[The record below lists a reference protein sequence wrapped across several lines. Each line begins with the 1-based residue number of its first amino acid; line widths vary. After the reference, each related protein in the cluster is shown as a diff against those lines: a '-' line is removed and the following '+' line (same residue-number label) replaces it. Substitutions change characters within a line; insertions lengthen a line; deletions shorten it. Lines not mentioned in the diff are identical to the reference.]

1 MLDRLVEKLPKQ
13 ILERPKFTE
22 PLVLVSIGFDVFKR
36 EQFLTQAASDAW
48 NLMQNQALMEGVVL
62 QVVSAFRSIAYQQQI
77 IEKKL
82 SQGQSLAEIVKVS
95 ALPGY
100 SEHHGGCALD
110 ITTPEEQGVL
120 SEAFEQTQ
128 AFQWLSG
135 NASAYGFTM
144 SYPRDN
150 PQGYIYEPWHWCYRQ
165 TEKSH

>member
-1 MLDRLVEKLPKQ
+1 MLDRLIGQLPKH
-13 ILERPKFTE
+13 ILDRPQFTE
-22 PLVLVSIGFDVFKR
+22 PLSLVSIGLDVFER
-36 EQFLTQAASDAW
+36 EQFLIQVASNAWQSMRHQARLD
-48 NLMQNQALMEGVVL
+48 GVEL
-62 QVVSAFRSIAYQQQI
+62 QVVSAFRSVAYQQQI

-100 SEHHGGCALD
+100 SEHHSGCALD

-135 NASAYGFTM
+135 NAGAYGFTM

-150 PQGYIYEPWHWCYRQ
+150 PHGYIYEPWHWCYRQ